1 MENIIFLIFRRMR
14 APLLILIVTFA
25 IAVLGMV
32 LIPGVDPQGNPW
44 QMDFFHAFYFVSYM
58 STTIGFGEVP
68 HEFSDGQ
75 RIWVTLTLFATVVAW
90 IYAIGTLITLIQ
102 DKTFRQAVTEV
113 RFARRIRRLREG
125 FYLVCGYGQT
135 GGLLVEA
142 LTDHNQHAVVIDIDE
157 SRVNL
162 LKLQNL
168 RQYVPA
174 LCADAGKPLHL
185 LEAGLKHPLCQ
196 GVCALT
202 NFNEVNLQIA
212 ITSKLLQATLPVIC
226 RADSQDVEDNM
237 ASFGTDYI
245 IDPYETFA
253 THLAT
258 ALQKPGLHL
267 LIEWLTGTRN
277 QELPMPVYPPSG
289 GLWILCGYGRFGKVV
304 YERLL
309 GQGIRTVIIE
319 ADPQRTRAPDDV
331 IVGRGTEAVTLHQA
345 HIEQAV
351 GLVAGTEN
359 DVNNLSIIMT
369 ARELNPKLFVV
380 LRQNLKS
387 NDDIVE
393 AVEADMVM
401 HPSAIIANKI
411 RVLLATPLLGDFVR
425 LARNKGDDWACEL
438 VSRIIAL
445 VSREVP
451 EIWQVRV
458 TTEDTHAI
466 CNAVKSG
473 NPVTLGDIVK
483 DPRERSRDLLCIPLL
498 LWRRGEISLLPP
510 ADLRLEENDRILF
523 CGRYSAHGS
532 MEWTLQNEHALTYVR
547 TGGSAPQGLVWK
559 MLRGGARSAAEKLPE
574 G

>member
-14 APLLILIVTFA
+14 APLLTLIVTLA

-44 QMDFFHAFYFVSYM
+44 HMDFFHAFYFVSYM

-142 LTDHNQHAVVIDIDE
+142 LTEHNQHAVVIDIDE

-185 LEAGLKHPLCQ
+185 LEAGLNHPLCQ

-212 ITSKLLQATLPVIC
+212 ITSKLLQAKLPVIC
-226 RADSQDVEDNM
+226 RADSRDVEDNM

-258 ALQKPGLHL
+258 ALQKPGMHL
-267 LIEWLTGTRN
+267 LIEWLTGTRH
-277 QELPMPVYPPSG
+277 QELPMPVYPPSE

-319 ADPQRTRAPDDV
+319 ADPQGTQAPDDV
-331 IVGRGTEAVTLHQA
+331 IAGRGTEAVTLHQA
-345 HIEQAV
+345 NVEQAV
-351 GLVAGTEN
+351 GLVAGTDN

-369 ARELNPKLFVV
+369 ARELNPNLFVV

-387 NDDIVE
+387 NDAIVE
-393 AVEADMVM
+393 AVKADMVM

-451 EIWQVRV
+451 EIWQVRLNA
-458 TTEDTHAI
+458 EDTHAI

-473 NPVTLGDIVK
+473 NTVTLGDIVK
-483 DPRERSRDLLCIPLL
+483 DPRERSRDLSCIPLL
-498 LWRRGEISLLPP
+498 LLRRGKLTVLPP
-510 ADLRLEENDRILF
+510 ADVPLEEDDRILF
-523 CGRYSAHGS
+523 CGRYSAYGS

-547 TGGSAPQGLVWK
+547 TGGSAPQGMIWK
-559 MLRGGARSAAEKLPE
+559 MLRADGRSAPEKLPE

>member
-14 APLLILIVTFA
+14 APLLTLIVTFA

-32 LIPGVDPQGNPW
+32 VIPGMDPQGNPW
-44 QMDFFHAFYFVSYM
+44 HMDFFHAFYFVSYM

-68 HEFSDGQ
+68 HAFSDGQ

-90 IYAIGTLITLIQ
+90 IYAIGTLLTLIQ
-102 DKTFRQAVTEV
+102 DKTFRQAVTEG

-135 GGLLVEA
+135 GGALVEA
-142 LTDHNQHAVVIDIDE
+142 LTEHNQHAVVIDIDD

-185 LEAGLKHPLCQ
+185 MEAGLKHPLCR

-212 ITSKLLQATLPVIC
+212 ITSKLLQAKLPVIC

-237 ASFGTDYI
+237 ASFGTDHI

-267 LIEWLTGTRN
+267 LVEWLTGTRH
-277 QELPMPVYPPSG
+277 QELSMPVYPPSG

-309 GQGIRTVIIE
+309 GQGIRTIIIE
-319 ADPQRTRAPDDV
+319 ADPRGTQAPADTV
-331 IVGRGTEAVTLHQA
+331 EGWGTEAVTLHQA
-345 HIEQAV
+345 HIEEAV
-351 GLVAGTEN
+351 GLVAGTDN

-369 ARELNPKLFVV
+369 ARALNPKLFVV

-387 NDDIVE
+387 NDAIVK
-393 AVEADMVM
+393 AVKADMVM

-411 RVLLATPLLGDFVR
+411 RVLLATPLLAEFVR

-445 VSREVP
+445 VSQEVP
-451 EIWQVRV
+451 EIWQVRL
-458 TTEDTHAI
+458 TTDDTHAI

-473 NPVTLGDIVK
+473 DSVTLGDIVK
-483 DPRERSRDLLCIPLL
+483 NPRERSRDLRCIPLVL
-498 LWRRGEISLLPP
+498 LRKGEVSLLP
-510 ADLRLEENDRILF
+510 ASDLCLEEDDRILF
-523 CGRYSAHGS
+523 CGRYSACSS

-547 TGGSAPQGLVWK
+547 TGGSAPQGVIWR
-559 MLRGGARSAAEKLPE
+559 MLRRKQGSATEKVAE